1 VAFAGC
7 NFFSFASLQVELKL
21 AAERLHVQNVTGS
34 MGHTEAFRLMMKE
47 KESLIAERYKLNDTV
62 SQLRRQVKAAEDK
75 WKVERVAVEKVA
87 EEKTKALEEARTAR
101 EKLQNELS
109 RLGVSDWS
117 NFTREGVKFLLKS
130 QMMLH

>member
-1 VAFAGC
+1 
-7 NFFSFASLQVELKL
+7 VELKL

-109 RLGVSDWS
+109 RLRVSDWS

-130 QMMLH
+130 QIMLH